1 MRGRTLGLLWVL
13 AGVIFFVLGYWGV
26 TAWRSLLARGQ
37 AAAAQRAA
45 LTGEIRAKQDEMV
58 KEMRSTNVLQEMQFS
73 VERAD
78 PSVFLTGLAD
88 LTQGTRVR
96 VLAISP
102 LERQTTPQ
110 FIKSWQTVQLISPFH
125 DLRELATRVEREKGI
140 LEDLS
145 VDVPP
150 AGAALPGQPP
160 SPGAAVDVQAK
171 FKLTS
176 MEVTG
181 EAKRILQR
189 ALAVTRTIPGPTPQ
203 PEPSLQL
210 PFPPRPTATASAARD
225 PFLFAAPALP
235 PVPKAT
241 PPVRAVAGVRPPA
254 GPPPDRPFQITVP
267 PVASAPTSPVAMP
280 SEPRPLAPMEV
291 KGIVAMPD
299 GYLAIVNNEIV
310 KAGDTIENHRVERV
324 TATDVVLRQPDG
336 TLRSLTL
343 PSIVTRSPAR
353 R

>member
-1 MRGRTLGLLWVL
+1 MRGRTLGMVWVL
-13 AGVIFFVLGYWGV
+13 AGMVFLLLVYWGV
-26 TAWRSLLARGQ
+26 STWRSLLARGQ
-37 AAAAQRAA
+37 AVAVQRTQ
-45 LTGEIRAKQDEMV
+45 LVTEIKSRQEEMV
-58 KEMRSTNVLQEMQFS
+58 TEMRSTNILQEMQFS

-88 LTQGTRVR
+88 LTQGTRIR

-102 LERQTTPQ
+102 LERRTTPQ
-110 FIKSWQTVQLISPFH
+110 FVKSWQTVQLTTPFQ

-140 LEDLS
+140 LEDL
-145 VDVPP
+145 VIEVPP
-150 AGAALPGQPP
+150 P
-160 SPGAAVDVQAK
+160 SGGTPSVVPGASPEIQAR

-189 ALAVTRTIPGPTPQ
+189 AIAVTRSAPGPAPV
-203 PEPSLQL
+203 PEPSLSL
-210 PFPPRPTATASAARD
+210 PFPPRPATGATAARD

-235 PVPKAT
+235 PVPK
-241 PPVRAVAGVRPPA
+241 PPVRVATGARPATSAP
-254 GPPPDRPFQITVP
+254 GPGRPFQIT
-267 PVASAPTSPVAMP
+267 TSPVPGAAP
-280 SEPRPLAPMEV
+280 TDPTAPPRPLARMEV
-291 KGIVAMPD
+291 KGIVGMPD

-310 KAGDTIENHRVERV
+310 KAGDTIENHRVERI

-343 PSIVTRSPAR
+343 PSVVSPPGAR

>member
-1 MRGRTLGLLWVL
+1 MRGRTLGLFWVL
-13 AGVIFFVLGYWGV
+13 VVAVFVILAFWGV
-26 TAWRSLLARGQ
+26 NGWRSLVLRGQ
-37 AAAAQRAA
+37 AAAAQRAQ
-45 LTGEIRAKQDEMV
+45 LTGEIKARQEEMV
-58 KEMRSTNVLQEMQFS
+58 KQMRSSNVLQEMQFS

-88 LTQGTRVR
+88 LTQGTKIR
-96 VLAISP
+96 VLAITP

-110 FIKSWQTVQLISPFH
+110 FVKSWQTVQLTSPFQ
-125 DLRELATRVEREKGI
+125 DLRELAVRVEREKGI
-140 LEDLS
+140 LEDLVMEVS
-145 VDVPP
+145 TAGQGGAPP
-150 AGAALPGQPP
+150 LPGATPEI
-160 SPGAAVDVQAK
+160 QAK

-189 ALAVTRTIPGPTPQ
+189 AIAVTRAAPAAPA
-203 PEPSLQL
+203 PEQPSLSL
-210 PFPPRPTATASAARD
+210 PFPPRPTTAATPARD
-225 PFLFAAPALP
+225 PFLFAQPALP
-235 PVPKAT
+235 PVAK
-241 PPVRAVAGVRPPA
+241 PPVRVAGGPRSTTT
-254 GPPPDRPFQITVP
+254 PPPGAGRPFQIPTGTP
-267 PVASAPTSPVAMP
+267 PVAVATPGGPAAPSQPPA
-280 SEPRPLAPMEV
+280 RMEV

-310 KAGDTIENHRVERV
+310 KTGDTIENHRVERI

-343 PSIVTRSPAR
+343 PFVVTPSPAR